1 MNKLRQGLIVST
13 IATLSL
19 FSQINEA
26 IASVLNKDKTNYN
39 TEELVKI
46 TDNTASAISI
56 NFDNNANITPPDSTQ
71 IKAFFMEWDILTNDE
86 KKDFIELRD
95 KISKND
101 ARTFYE
107 RQMQRA
113 LNWTY
118 TNEEAKMF
126 IGALMDQEQETARWK
141 TEHEKVNQ
149 KKIYQYILSQMLR
162 QITSEI
168 NLAQSIEEWERI
180 KEEWIKIKEEW
191 IKLDEDITKLDEDIT
206 KLDEDIT
213 KLDEDITKLDK
224 NIEKLKEDKK
234 KADEYKKKVEEDKK
248 KADEDKKTVDEM
260 IKSLDEMKKTFEEYQ
275 KKE

>member
-1 MNKLRQGLIVST
+1 
-13 IATLSL
+13 
-19 FSQINEA
+19 
-26 IASVLNKDKTNYN
+26 
-39 TEELVKI
+39 
-46 TDNTASAISI
+46 
-56 NFDNNANITPPDSTQ
+56 
-71 IKAFFMEWDILTNDE
+71 MEWDILTNDE

-126 IGALMDQEQETARWK
+126 IGALMDQAQETARWK

-180 KEEWIKIKEEW
+180 KEEWKKLEEH
-191 IKLDEDITKLDEDIT
+191 
-206 KLDEDIT
+206 
-213 KLDEDITKLDK
+213 
-224 NIEKLKEDKK
+224 KK
-234 KADEYKKKVEEDKK
+234 K
-248 KADEDKKTVDEM
+248 
-260 IKSLDEMKKTFEEYQ
+260 SRRRC
-275 KKE
+275 

>member
-1 MNKLRQGLIVST
+1 
-13 IATLSL
+13 
-19 FSQINEA
+19 
-26 IASVLNKDKTNYN
+26 
-39 TEELVKI
+39 
-46 TDNTASAISI
+46 
-56 NFDNNANITPPDSTQ
+56 
-71 IKAFFMEWDILTNDE
+71 MEWDILTNDE

-126 IGALMDQEQETARWK
+126 IGALMDQAQETAQWK

-180 KEEWIKIKEEW
+180 KEEWKKLEEH
-191 IKLDEDITKLDEDIT
+191 
-206 KLDEDIT
+206 
-213 KLDEDITKLDK
+213 
-224 NIEKLKEDKK
+224 KK
-234 KADEYKKKVEEDKK
+234 KSRR
-248 KADEDKKTVDEM
+248 
-260 IKSLDEMKKTFEEYQ
+260 IC
-275 KKE
+275 

>member
-26 IASVLNKDKTNYN
+26 IASVLSKDKTNYN

-126 IGALMDQEQETARWK
+126 IGALMDQAQETAQWK

-180 KEEWIKIKEEW
+180 KEEWKKLEEH
-191 IKLDEDITKLDEDIT
+191 KKKKVDEDAKKLE
-206 KLDEDIT
+206 
-213 KLDEDITKLDK
+213 
-224 NIEKLKEDKK
+224 EDKK

-248 KADEDKKTVDEM
+248 K
-260 IKSLDEMKKTFEEYQ
+260 SWWR
-275 KKE
+275 

>member
-26 IASVLNKDKTNYN
+26 IASVLSKDKTNYN

-126 IGALMDQEQETARWK
+126 IGALMDQAQETARWK

-180 KEEWIKIKEEW
+180 KEEWKKLEEH
-191 IKLDEDITKLDEDIT
+191 
-206 KLDEDIT
+206 
-213 KLDEDITKLDK
+213 
-224 NIEKLKEDKK
+224 KK
-234 KADEYKKKVEEDKK
+234 K
-248 KADEDKKTVDEM
+248 
-260 IKSLDEMKKTFEEYQ
+260 SRRRC
-275 KKE
+275 